1 MSMKFLKR
9 ILAATIAA
17 TLVVAVPVTVFA
29 EEEEGS
35 GGEPGTGQQDDQH
48 GETPSSDT
56 EEREKTPEEIEE
68 EERKAV
74 EAYVQ
79 MVAAKE
85 KEEFLKEVAVHEE
98 IIQEI
103 KENTAKSTTAVVDG
117 KTVKSNV
124 PGAVD
129 VTNSKTYSAV
139 IVQSPGGAA
148 KGDKQVVYSKTAK
161 ESPEAFASAQAA
173 AANIGGTIVGDAI
186 NADITLNNGGSAE
199 IVLKNA
205 LSGKAYIV
213 QVGDKGATS
222 VLDATVNGKVVTFTP
237 TNGHFT
243 YFVVQ

>member
-1 MSMKFLKR
+1 MNMKFFKR
-9 ILAATIAA
+9 ILAATITA
-17 TLVVAVPVTVFA
+17 TLMLALPVTSFA
-29 EEEEGS
+29 GDGEELEE
-35 GGEPGTGQQDDQH
+35 T
-48 GETPSSDT
+48 DT
-56 EEREKTPEEIEE
+56 SEKAVIEKTPEEIEE

-74 EAYVQ
+74 EAYRE
-79 MVAAKE
+79 MVATKE
-85 KEEFLKEVAVHEE
+85 REEFQKIVAIHEE
-98 IIQEI
+98 HAQEI
-103 KENTAKSTTAVVDG
+103 RENTAKSSSAVVDG
-117 KTVKSNV
+117 KTIKSNV

-139 IVQSPGGAA
+139 VVQSSGG
-148 KGDKQVVYSKTAK
+148 KTQGDKQVVYSKTAK

-205 LSGKAYIV
+205 LSGKACIV